1 MGVVIPI
8 GKAIRQMLRILPE
21 SWESKVEAIIDA
33 KNLDTMTMDQLM
45 GTLVTYELN
54 KNQEKELNNER
65 KDKNLVLKA
74 TEKEDFE

>member
-1 MGVVIPI
+1 
-8 GKAIRQMLRILPE
+8 MLRILPE